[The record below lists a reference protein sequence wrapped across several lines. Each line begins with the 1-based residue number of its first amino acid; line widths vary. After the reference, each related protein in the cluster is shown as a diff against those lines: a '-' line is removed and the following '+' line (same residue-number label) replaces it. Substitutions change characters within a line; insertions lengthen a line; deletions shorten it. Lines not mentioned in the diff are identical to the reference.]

1 MTTRCVAPSKLIL
14 CGEHA
19 VLYGTPALSMAI
31 DLETHCT
38 LDHFKHSANP
48 SGHFEITLAD
58 FDQKQKFSFQQWQAF
73 SETIKKRFQSFS
85 KGEIA
90 IHDVLKSPFDLI
102 LITLYLLHH
111 IEPIES
117 ADWQLKIES
126 DAPIGRGLGS
136 SAAVIL
142 AVLKAVQTQQATKL
156 DDTALLDLAAQI
168 EAYQHGRSSGIDPAT
183 ILKGGLLKYQMDNPI
198 EVLEPQPFKAWL
210 IDTGKP
216 SSATGECVEWVKR
229 HHQNDTQLWQA
240 FTQTTAEIEQAWLQQ
255 DFNQLQ
261 KAIRFNHQLLCRI
274 GVVPQS
280 IQSFVQSLETQLNAA
295 VKVCGAGSVEGDSA
309 GILLCLSIDSPYEFC
324 EAHGYHTQAL
334 KIQTQGV
341 HCELA

>member
-31 DLETHCT
+31 DLETRCT
-38 LDHFKHSANP
+38 LERLKHSAYP
-48 SGHFEITLAD
+48 SGQFEITLSD
-58 FDQKQKFSFQQWQAF
+58 FGQQQNFSFAQWQQQAEAIKQRFQAF
-73 SETIKKRFQSFS
+73 SQNKS
-85 KGEIA
+85 G
-90 IHDVLKSPFDLI
+90 IHEVLQSPFDLI
-102 LITLYLLHH
+102 LISLYLLHQV
-111 IEPIES
+111 EPIES
-117 ADWQLKIES
+117 ANWQLKIES

-142 AVLKAVQTQQATKL
+142 AVIKAMQAQQRSKIHGKV
-156 DDTALLDLAAQI
+156 LLDLATQI

-183 ILKGGLLKYQMDNPI
+183 ILRGGLLKYRIDRPI
-198 EVLEPQPFKAWL
+198 EKLETHPFQAWL

-216 SSATGECVEWVKR
+216 ASATGECVEWVKR
-229 HHQNDTQLWQA
+229 HHQNDTRLWQT
-240 FTQTTAEIEQAWLQQ
+240 FTQTTAEIEQAWLKQ

-261 KAIRFNHQLLCRI
+261 QAIRANHQLLCRI
-274 GVVPQS
+274 GVVPQK
-280 IQSFVQSLETQLNAA
+280 IQSFVERLVQKFDAA
-295 VKVCGAGSVEGDSA
+295 VKVCGAGSVEGESA
-309 GILLCLSIDSPYEFC
+309 GVLLCLSIDSPYELC

-341 HCELA
+341 RCELV

>member
-1 MTTRCVAPSKLIL
+1 MTSRCVAPSKLIL

-19 VLYGTPALSMAI
+19 VLYGTPALSLAI
-31 DLETHCT
+31 DLETQCT
-38 LDHFKHSANP
+38 LDRLPHSANS
-48 SGHFEITLAD
+48 SGQFEITLSD

-73 SETIKKRFQSFS
+73 SEIIKKRFQSFS
-85 KGEIA
+85 KGEIV

-102 LITLYLLHH
+102 LITLYLLHQ
-111 IEPIES
+111 IEPIET

-142 AVLKAVQTQQATKL
+142 AVLKALQTQQTTKL

-183 ILKGGLLKYQMDNPI
+183 ILKGGLLKYQMDKPI
-198 EVLEPQPFKAWL
+198 EALEPRPFKAWL

-229 HHQNDTQLWQA
+229 HHQNDTLLWQT
-240 FTQTTAEIEQAWLQQ
+240 FTQTVSEIEQAWLQQ
-255 DFNQLQ
+255 DFAQLQ
-261 KAIRFNHQLLCRI
+261 QAIRFNHQLLCRI

-280 IQSFVQSLETQLNAA
+280 VQSFIRRLETQLNAA
-295 VKVCGAGSVEGDSA
+295 VKVCGAGSIKGDRA
-309 GILLCLSIDSPYEFC
+309 GVLLCLSEDSPHALCKAY
-324 EAHGYHTQAL
+324 GYHSKTL
-334 KIQTQGV
+334 KTQTQGV